1 MTVPIPEAAH
11 ALLRDRPTGHLATL
25 RPDGRISVNP
35 VALLFD
41 GEYVRVSTT
50 RDRKKYRNLCADPRV
65 AISVP
70 HRNNPNLYIEI
81 RGHVEIEDDVDRR
94 FIDGIARHYMDQ
106 DTYDLD
112 PPEAERVTLTI
123 VAEQVSMPKIPLARN
138 PPNAA
143 DAK

>member
-1 MTVPIPEAAH
+1 MTQPIPEAAH
-11 ALLRDRPTGHLATL
+11 ALLHDLPTGHLATL

-41 GEYVRVSTT
+41 GEHVRVSTT

-81 RGHVEIEDDVDRR
+81 RGHVTMEDDVDRS
-94 FIDGIARHYMDQ
+94 FINGIARRYMGQ

-112 PPEAERVTLTI
+112 PPGAERVTLTI
-123 VAEQVSMPKIPLARN
+123 VAEQVSMPKIPLSKD

-143 DAK
+143 DPI